1 MKIAIIGYGKMGMA
15 IEQQAINRG
24 HTIDLKITIDN
35 TEDFNSENLKD
46 IDVAIEFTAPHVAVG
61 NIKKLADHNVPAV
74 VGTTAW
80 LDHLPEIKNYIADKN
95 GSLIYASNFS
105 LGVNLFF
112 MLNEYAAKLL
122 EPYDAY
128 KADMVEIHHTAK
140 LDAPSGTAITLA
152 EGLMANNNRYSSWV
166 NNTTDQDSV
175 LPILS
180 ERINPAPGTHI
191 VNYKSGIDTITLSHE
206 AHSRDGFA
214 LGAVIAAE
222 WIVGKKGVYT
232 MRDLFR

>member
-1 MKIAIIGYGKMGMA
+1 
-15 IEQQAINRG
+15 
-24 HTIDLKITIDN
+24 
-35 TEDFNSENLKD
+35 
-46 IDVAIEFTAPHVAVG
+46 
-61 NIKKLADHNVPAV
+61 
-74 VGTTAW
+74 
-80 LDHLPEIKNYIADKN
+80 
-95 GSLIYASNFS
+95 
-105 LGVNLFF
+105 

>member
-95 GSLIYASNFS
+95 GSLIYA
-105 LGVNLFF
+105 
-112 MLNEYAAKLL
+112 A
-122 EPYDAY
+122 
-128 KADMVEIHHTAK
+128 
-140 LDAPSGTAITLA
+140 
-152 EGLMANNNRYSSWV
+152 
-166 NNTTDQDSV
+166 
-175 LPILS
+175 
-180 ERINPAPGTHI
+180 
-191 VNYKSGIDTITLSHE
+191 
-206 AHSRDGFA
+206 
-214 LGAVIAAE
+214 
-222 WIVGKKGVYT
+222 
-232 MRDLFR
+232 